1 MCIMHFFLAI
11 FINHI
16 YNMRNGLNSKPI
28 NNLFESGF
36 MRKILTTI
44 GTAAVLTTAIGIYL
58 IGNNQNVFANIAQTG
73 AELFSTEDYEATES
87 GTLAEASAPSDSNSS
102 TAEESASDDDVIVV
116 VPIETEASESV
127 SEDEADSDKPY
138 RAVDDPNLVIY
149 GLDTSATAVNVFHT
163 IEPSL
168 FVRGNSTTVA
178 RAAELIND
186 YIYDNESEA
195 SELSDDTDIKEYY
208 EYYGESGKLS
218 FSITVFNSGN
228 HARINTSDGE
238 SHDYI
243 IEAQSGAH
251 CYPVF
256 SL

>member
-1 MCIMHFFLAI
+1 
-11 FINHI
+11 
-16 YNMRNGLNSKPI
+16 
-28 NNLFESGF
+28 

-44 GTAAVLTTAIGIYL
+44 GTAAVLTTAIGCYL
-58 IGNNQNVFANIAQTG
+58 IANNQNVFANIAEAG
-73 AELFSTEDYEATES
+73 AELFSTEEYEATES
-87 GTLAEASAPSDSNSS
+87 GTLAEASAPTDSNPSDIEKSS
-102 TAEESASDDDVIVV
+102 TSDDDAIVV
-116 VPIETEASESV
+116 VPIETETEASESV
-127 SEDEADSDKPY
+127 SEDNADSNEPY
-138 RAVDDPNLVIY
+138 RAVNDPNLVIY

-195 SELSDDTDIKEYY
+195 SELTDDTDIKEYY